1 MWKSILLGIIGLG
14 LHIFVSHYELFYEVK
29 NKSILKLSKSAQ
41 SDYHHDRLDIFLVSD
56 ICLLSSIFHLKRTI
70 LFISSFHA
78 LVHINCATLL
88 MTDKPLVEK
97 DVSHTR

>member
-1 MWKSILLGIIGLG
+1 MNQQDK
-14 LHIFVSHYELFYEVK
+14 
-29 NKSILKLSKSAQ
+29 
-41 SDYHHDRLDIFLVSD
+41 LDIFFGTLSCFLSV
-56 ICLLSSIFHLKRTI
+56 ICFLSLKEQ
-70 LFISSFHA
+70 FSADHPFHA